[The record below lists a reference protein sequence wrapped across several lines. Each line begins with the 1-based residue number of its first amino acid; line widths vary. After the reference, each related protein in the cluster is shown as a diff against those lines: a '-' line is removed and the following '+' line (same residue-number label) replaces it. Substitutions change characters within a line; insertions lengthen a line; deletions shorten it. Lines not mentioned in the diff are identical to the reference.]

1 MPAILSDAAISY
13 SLTKQQSDVL
23 TFTHT
28 SGQEIPVRVL
38 PNARSDGKLTLYEI
52 WTRDTPSRFRR
63 LLTERGH
70 EIAFELPLL
79 FEYSLEQEGYPTQP
93 NELIRRFFE
102 AMEGRPFKFY
112 PRELFR

>member
-1 MPAILSDAAISY
+1 MPATLSDAAISY
-13 SLTKQQSDVL
+13 SLTKQQSDML

-28 SGQEIPVRVL
+28 SGQKIPVRVL
-38 PNARSDGKLTLYEI
+38 PRTRSDGKLTLYET

-63 LLTERGH
+63 LLTERGY
-70 EIAFELPLL
+70 EIVFELPLL
-79 FEYSLEQEGYPTQP
+79 FEYSLEHEEYPTQP

-102 AMEGRPFKFY
+102 AMEGKSFKFY